1 MNLAQ
6 IELNSEQ
13 KFHFVTLCG
22 GVFLPCV
29 VIKMSCS
36 LMLSADSIKGKKRQ
50 ERNPLVHIQCMVSLN
65 TKKSAILGKSH
76 DSFFIPYSIYYIVV
90 FIKRGSI
97 YQLSYMAL
105 FFHFQPLCSGWRACQ
120 KFACSRLTRTPK
132 GRIKLSERTHNT
144 VKS

>member
-65 TKKSAILGKSH
+65 TKKKCNSREEPRQ
-76 DSFFIPYSIYYIVV
+76 FFHFLFYYIVV

-132 GRIKLSERTHNT
+132 GRIKLSERTHNA

>member
-50 ERNPLVHIQCMVSLN
+50 ERNPLVHTSHGLLFQY
-65 TKKSAILGKSH
+65 KKVQS
-76 DSFFIPYSIYYIVV
+76 
-90 FIKRGSI
+90 RGT
-97 YQLSYMAL
+97 AL
-105 FFHFQPLCSGWRACQ
+105 FASKAKINLF
-120 KFACSRLTRTPK
+120 
-132 GRIKLSERTHNT
+132 
-144 VKS
+144 

>member
-76 DSFFIPYSIYYIVV
+76 DSFFHFLFYYIVV
-90 FIKRGSI
+90 FIKRGNI

-105 FFHFQPLCSGWRACQ
+105 FFHF
-120 KFACSRLTRTPK
+120 
-132 GRIKLSERTHNT
+132 
-144 VKS
+144 

>member
-36 LMLSADSIKGKKRQ
+36 LMLSADSIKGKKELRSTM
-50 ERNPLVHIQCMVSLN
+50 NYVHRKASDDDASTKEN
-65 TKKSAILGKSH
+65 TIS
-76 DSFFIPYSIYYIVV
+76 
-90 FIKRGSI
+90 
-97 YQLSYMAL
+97 
-105 FFHFQPLCSGWRACQ
+105 
-120 KFACSRLTRTPK
+120 
-132 GRIKLSERTHNT
+132 
-144 VKS
+144 